1 MKIIRAVYSKWLRT
15 GTTLPS
21 SQPLSMMVLSS
32 WLSSQILMCHVL
44 REREHPQPNST
55 IPKYPFTSAKI
66 AEYFVRENGNG
77 MIRTLAMP
85 SSSDNLQ
92 MKTIIGILVGQ

>member
-85 SSSDNLQ
+85 SSSNNLQ